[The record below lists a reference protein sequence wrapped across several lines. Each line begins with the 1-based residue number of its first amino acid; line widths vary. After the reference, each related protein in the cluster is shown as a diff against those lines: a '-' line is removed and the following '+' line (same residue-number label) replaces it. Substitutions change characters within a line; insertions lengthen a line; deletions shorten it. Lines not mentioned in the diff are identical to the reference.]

1 MYASFW
7 ASLRELEE
15 GGSVPTDIE
24 LAELA
29 EFADND
35 GTGYGANEDDEEAA
49 PLILKFEDGAAE
61 LGKVDGALRLT
72 NGLEAG
78 ADVDSASAFG
88 FPKMFLLA
96 DSAVVGA
103 MAGADGLKRFVE
115 GCTKL

>member
-1 MYASFW
+1 LYASFW
-7 ASLRELEE
+7 ASVRELEE
-15 GGSVPTDIE
+15 GRSVPTDIE
-24 LAELA
+24 LAGLA

-35 GTGYGANEDDEEAA
+35 GTEDSADEDNEEAA
-49 PLILKFEDGAAE
+49 PLISKLEDGAAE

-78 ADVDSASAFG
+78 AGVDSASAFG
-88 FPKMFLLA
+88 LPKMFLLA